1 MEGLLHGVQHLP
13 EIVLAR
19 RDFGNRVLLAADA
32 PYCAYRVAQVRR
44 FLELQ
49 LARRLVHA
57 LAQAL
62 DELRAMALKQ
72 QRDVRDAVAVL
83 VLGAEATAWR
93 EAAAE
98 RIFHAWP
105 AVLRLRL
112 RAAAGPQRQIALYEA
127 QKRAHI
133 ADAHVRA
140 DIDRAVVH
148 LDARHDDARMLLR
161 RYLDIRVALVHL
173 EVDVKERLI
182 KLYEPVFEDERLNL
196 RLRSHCRDV
205 AYRLDELVQP
215 RRGVRVA
222 EVRRYALAQRL
233 RLADVD
239 NLAVLVAHQIDART
253 VWKSFYE
260 FYKLFFIQRINPFI
274 AYSSALLDII
284 TQLRKNVSR
293 RCELN
298 NVFNSLQRSY

>member
-1 MEGLLHGVQHLP
+1 MEGLLHRVEDFP
-13 EIVLAR
+13 EIILAR
-19 RDFGNRVLLAADA
+19 RNFGNRVLLAADA
-32 PYCAYRVAQVRR
+32 PNRAYCVAQMRR
-44 FLELQ
+44 LLELQ

-57 LAQAL
+57 FAQTL
-62 DELRAMALKQ
+62 DELRAVALEQ

-83 VLGAEATAWR
+83 VLGAEAAAWR

-98 RIFHAWP
+98 RIFHAGP
-105 AVLRLRL
+105 SVLRLRL
-112 RAAAGPQRQIALYEA
+112 RAAAGAQRQIALDEA
-127 QKRAHI
+127 QQRAHL

-161 RYLDIRVALVHL
+161 RYLDICVALVHL
-173 EVDVKERLI
+173 EVDVEERLI
-182 KLYEPVFEDERLNL
+182 KLDEPVFEDERLDL
-196 RLRSHCRDV
+196 RLGAHRRDV

-253 VWKSFYE
+253 VWKSFHE
-260 FYKLFFIQRINPFI
+260 FYKLFFIQRIDSFHCLKF
-274 AYSSALLDII
+274 SI
-284 TQLRKNVSR
+284 T
-293 RCELN
+293 
-298 NVFNSLQRSY
+298 